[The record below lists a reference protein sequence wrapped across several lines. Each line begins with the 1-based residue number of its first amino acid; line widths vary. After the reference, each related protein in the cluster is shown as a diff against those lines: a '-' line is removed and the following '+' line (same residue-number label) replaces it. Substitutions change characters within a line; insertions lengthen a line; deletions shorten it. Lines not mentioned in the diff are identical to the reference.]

1 MSTACDKGAE
11 RWWWKLLAVII
22 SEEEREAIQ
31 TMRGSALTADEWKA
45 WWGSELQETQG
56 LSLLHEFYEEQ
67 PSGHRS
73 AWHRQQLRIIYRM
86 WGLQTP
92 LEATLSGKG
101 EDALDEWAARG
112 RVGSSRWPTVP
123 PQV

>member
-1 MSTACDKGAE
+1 MDSPRGA
-11 RWWWKLLAVII
+11 
-22 SEEEREAIQ
+22 AIEVLVNQ
-31 TMRGSALTADEWKA
+31 MKDARVGE
-45 WWGSELQETQG
+45 G

-92 LEATLSGKG
+92 LEATLSRKG
-101 EDALDEWAARG
+101 EEALDEWVVSDEELIEGASFGPKFGAFTYWSCAG
-112 RVGSSRWPTVP
+112 LRVEWGKNRMLSN
-123 PQV
+123 